1 MKESTKTEEVKIV
14 EITKESLSNLSE
26 GYFRVPISKD
36 PISKDQ
42 TEEISKHLKMR
53 EHWGVPRP
61 FGVKFGASLIEE
73 DFLYLWVK
81 ESVTV
86 LYLATKYKPNA
97 LQLTINKY
105 PELQIMICTI
115 RRDKQEEI
123 LGEIS
128 GFLGC
133 TITRDN
139 QSKTLGQISSFLKG
153 EIS

>member
-1 MKESTKTEEVKIV
+1 MKKSTKTEEVKIE
-14 EITKESLSNLSE
+14 EITKESLSSLSK
-26 GYFRVPISKD
+26 GYFRIPISEG
-36 PISKDQ
+36 Q
-42 TEEISKHLKMR
+42 TEESSRHLKMR

-61 FGVKFGASLIEE
+61 FGVKFGDSLIEE

-105 PELQIMICTI
+105 PELQIMSCTI

-128 GFLGC
+128 GFL
-133 TITRDN
+133 
-139 QSKTLGQISSFLKG
+139 KG

>member
-14 EITKESLSNLSE
+14 EITKESLSNLSK
-26 GYFRVPISKD
+26 GYFCI

-42 TEEISKHLKMR
+42 TGELLRSLKMR

-61 FGVKFGASLIEE
+61 FGVKFGGSLIEE
-73 DFLYLWVK
+73 GFLYLWVK

-105 PELQIMICTI
+105 PELQIMSCTI
-115 RRDKQEEI
+115 IRDTQEET
-123 LGEIS
+123 LGEN
-128 GFLGC
+128 L
-133 TITRDN
+133 
-139 QSKTLGQISSFLKG
+139 
-153 EIS
+153 

>member
-1 MKESTKTEEVKIV
+1 ME

-26 GYFRVPISKD
+26 GYFRVPI
-36 PISKDQ
+36 IEGQ
-42 TEEISKHLKMR
+42 TEKISSSLKMR
-53 EHWGVPRP
+53 EYWGIPRP
-61 FGVKFGASLIEE
+61 FGVEFGDRLIEE
-73 DFLYLWVK
+73 GFLYLWVRK
-81 ESVTV
+81 SVTV
-86 LYLATKYKPNA
+86 LYLATKYKPSA
-97 LQLTINKY
+97 LQLITNNY
-105 PELQIMICTI
+105 PALQIMSCTI

>member
-1 MKESTKTEEVKIV
+1 MKKSTKTEEVKIV
-14 EITKESLSNLSE
+14 EITKESLSNLSK
-26 GYFRVPISKD
+26 GYFRVPIDPISKD

-42 TEEISKHLKMR
+42 TEEISRHLKMR
-53 EHWGVPRP
+53 EHWGIPRP
-61 FGVKFGASLIEE
+61 FGLKFGDSLIEE
-73 DFLYLWVK
+73 GFLYLWVK

-105 PELQIMICTI
+105 PELQIMSCTI

-128 GFLGC
+128 GFL
-133 TITRDN
+133 
-139 QSKTLGQISSFLKG
+139 KG

>member
-1 MKESTKTEEVKIV
+1 MKESTKTEEVKME
-14 EITKESLSNLSE
+14 EITKESLSNLSK

-36 PISKDQ
+36 Q
-42 TEEISKHLKMR
+42 TEKISRHLDMR

-61 FGVKFGASLIEE
+61 FGVEFGDSLIEE
-73 DFLYLWVK
+73 GFLYLWVK

-105 PELQIMICTI
+105 PELQIMSRTI
-115 RRDKQEEI
+115 AKNQQEEI

>member
-1 MKESTKTEEVKIV
+1 MKKSTKTEEVKIE
-14 EITKESLSNLSE
+14 EITKESLSSLSK
-26 GYFRVPISKD
+26 GYFRIPISEG
-36 PISKDQ
+36 Q
-42 TEEISKHLKMR
+42 TEEISRHLKMR

-61 FGVKFGASLIEE
+61 FGVKFGDSLIEE

-105 PELQIMICTI
+105 PELQIMSCTI

-128 GFLGC
+128 GFL
-133 TITRDN
+133 
-139 QSKTLGQISSFLKG
+139 KG